1 MLENSISI
9 ESKDIKNHINIDVH
23 NLRDTEQGILNYML
37 LSSTNF
43 LEIKDKLIEDD
54 FTFLIH
60 KLIFKHLVI
69 LEEMFLADDFKG
81 VKDLNTKLEIFAD
94 ILNERENVKI
104 ASTLDILSQAPS
116 MYIKSDLEIINAN
129 SMEKEIAMISG
140 NIANSVTIDT
150 KDGTTWLNFMDG
162 RLISVGT
169 TNIAKLPAE
178 VYDNFDA
185 MLNSL
190 STLDLQN
197 GENEASMIFYGDPEN
212 PDGIESFYLK
222 KDVAELKWFDD
233 ICQWA
238 DKYDLDED
246 IFPRNREKLKDLFK
260 LDISNKGIA
269 ELPKDIGKLSNLRI
283 LFLDNN
289 NIKELPD
296 EIYQLKSLIFLSFL
310 ENEISFISPDINDL
324 EGLLMFGA
332 CHNNITQLPMSFYSL
347 TKLKTLCLHGNKI
360 TMLPNELGNL
370 SSLTSLT
377 ISNNDMKELPQSIS
391 RLEKL
396 ESLDIENTQIKDIPI
411 ELIKHKNLNAL
422 SMNDDL
428 LPFIAKNIEY
438 LDVDTINLSAS
449 YFQESSSIIQELN
462 LEINTEKWIEDRD
475 KKDNGCVKFLTYEKE
490 ESIE

>member
-1 MLENSISI
+1 M
-9 ESKDIKNHINIDVH
+9 KNHINIDVH

-37 LSSTNF
+37 LSNTNF

-60 KLIFKHLVI
+60 KLIFKHLVV
-69 LEEMFLADDFKG
+69 LEEMFLTDDFKG

-104 ASTLDILSQAPS
+104 ASTLDILSQTPS

-129 SMEKEIAMISG
+129 SMEKEIAMVSG

-178 VYDNFDA
+178 VYDNFGA

-246 IFPRNREKLKDLFK
+246 IFPRNRKKLKDLFK

-324 EGLLMFGA
+324 EA
-332 CHNNITQLPMSFYSL
+332 
-347 TKLKTLCLHGNKI
+347 
-360 TMLPNELGNL
+360 
-370 SSLTSLT
+370 
-377 ISNNDMKELPQSIS
+377 
-391 RLEKL
+391 
-396 ESLDIENTQIKDIPI
+396 
-411 ELIKHKNLNAL
+411 
-422 SMNDDL
+422 
-428 LPFIAKNIEY
+428 
-438 LDVDTINLSAS
+438 
-449 YFQESSSIIQELN
+449 
-462 LEINTEKWIEDRD
+462 
-475 KKDNGCVKFLTYEKE
+475 
-490 ESIE
+490 